1 MKIQLSDHFT
11 YKRIMRFTLPSIIM
25 MIVTSIYSVID
36 GLFVSNIVGSN
47 ALSAINIVT
56 PLFFIVGAF
65 GFMLGTGGSAE
76 VARTLGEGEKEKANK
91 YFSMLIYS
99 VLIIGIVLG
108 ILGFIFM
115 RPLSL
120 MLGAS
125 EAIIEDCVSY
135 GRILIAGS
143 GIFMLQTTFQSF
155 FIVAEK
161 PNMGLIFSV
170 ASGITNILLDYLF
183 VYVMKM
189 GIAGAAIATVC
200 GYMVGGIIPFIY
212 FLMPGIRTLKIT
224 KTKLYPKILLNSCIN
239 GSSEM
244 MSNVSQSI
252 VTILY
257 NLQLMKIAGENG
269 VAAITVIMYV
279 NFIFIAIFIGFSIG
293 TAPIISYNYGAE
305 NHKELRNVYKKAIT
319 IIGIVSVVMAL
330 IATSVATQAARI
342 FVGSNEE
349 LAIMTSHGLRIFAIS
364 FLFSGV
370 NIFGSSF
377 FTALC
382 NGKIS
387 ALISFLRTLVLQSI
401 MIIVLPKI
409 FGINGVWFSV
419 VIAELGSMLI
429 TTYFFISR
437 RKQYHYMS

>member
-1 MKIQLSDHFT
+1 MNIQLSDHFT
-11 YKRIMRFTLPSIIM
+11 YRRIIRFTLPSIVM

-36 GLFVSNIVGSN
+36 GLFVANIVGSN

-76 VARTLGEGEKEKANK
+76 VARTLGEGQREKANK
-91 YFSMLIYS
+91 YFSMIIYS

-125 EAIIEDCVSY
+125 EAIIEHCVSY
-135 GRILIAGS
+135 GRILIVGS

-161 PNMGLIFSV
+161 PNMGLIFSL

-189 GIAGAAIATVC
+189 GISGAAIATVC
-200 GYMVGGIIPFIY
+200 GYIVGGIIPFIY
-212 FLMPGIRTLKIT
+212 FFMPSGKSLKIT

-305 NHKELRNVYKKAIT
+305 NHAELKNVYKKSIT
-319 IIGIVSVVMAL
+319 IIGIVSLVMA
-330 IATSVATQAARI
+330 IMAVSVATPAARI
-342 FVGSNEE
+342 FVGSNEK
-349 LAIMTSHGLRIFAIS
+349 LTLMTSHGLRIFAIS

-387 ALISFLRTLVLQSI
+387 AFISFLRTLVFQSI

-419 VIAELGSMLI
+419 VVAELISMVI

-437 RKQYHYMS
+437 RKQYHYMT

>member
-1 MKIQLSDHFT
+1 MNIQLSDHFT
-11 YKRIMRFTLPSIIM
+11 YKRIIRFTLPSIIM

-76 VARTLGEGEKEKANK
+76 VARTLGEGQREKANK
-91 YFSMLIYS
+91 YFSMIIYS

-170 ASGITNILLDYLF
+170 ASGITNIFLDYLF

-319 IIGIVSVVMAL
+319 IIGIVSVIMAL
-330 IATSVATQAARI
+330 IATSVATPAARI
-342 FVGSNEE
+342 FIGSNEE

-437 RKQYHYMS
+437 RKQYHYMA

>member
-1 MKIQLSDHFT
+1 MNIQLSDHFT
-11 YKRIMRFTLPSIIM
+11 YKRIIRFTLPSIIM

-76 VARTLGEGEKEKANK
+76 VARTLGEGQREKANK
-91 YFSMLIYS
+91 YFSMIIYS

-170 ASGITNILLDYLF
+170 ASGITNIFLDYLF

-319 IIGIVSVVMAL
+319 IIGIVSVIMAL
-330 IATSVATQAARI
+330 IAISVATPAARI

-437 RKQYHYMS
+437 RKQYHYMA

>member
-1 MKIQLSDHFT
+1 MNIQLSDHFT
-11 YKRIMRFTLPSIIM
+11 YKRIIRFTLPSIIM

-76 VARTLGEGEKEKANK
+76 VARTLGEGQREKANK
-91 YFSMLIYS
+91 YFSMIIYS

-170 ASGITNILLDYLF
+170 ASGITNIFLDYLF

-319 IIGIVSVVMAL
+319 IIGIVSVIMAL
-330 IATSVATQAARI
+330 IATSVATPAARI

-437 RKQYHYMS
+437 RKQYHYMA

>member
-1 MKIQLSDHFT
+1 MNIQLSDHFT